1 MRNLLILLTFLFST
15 VAANAGAGGVEI
27 KDVRVWDGPE
37 HTRVVFDLSAPVE
50 HSVFTLK
57 SPDRVVIDLENAR
70 LRDGAGGEI
79 DLPTEVLALISN
91 VRSAPRDKNNLR
103 VVFDLGAEAQTKSF
117 LVKPSGDHG
126 HRLVLDLEPVKASQR
141 QELQV
146 SKSVEDI
153 QSTARE
159 IVVAIDA
166 GHGGKDSGAIGP
178 GGTQE
183 KDIALAIA
191 RELARQVNA
200 QPGMRAVMIRKGDE
214 YLYLSERREKARDAR
229 SDIFISVHADAFT
242 DPRARGAS
250 VYALSKGGATS
261 AAAAILA
268 ERENAA
274 DLVGGVSLADKD
286 DMVRSV
292 LVDLSQTATLS
303 ASLTVGQRVM
313 DEISEVTRAH
323 KKKVQQAGFI
333 VLKSPDVPSILVET
347 AFISNPAEERK
358 LKDRGHQQRLASAVV
373 QGVREHFLANPPPG
387 TLYAAW
393 QGRGN
398 SNGEGAPVHNVSR
411 GETLSGIARQY
422 RVNVQTLRAANGKQ
436 DDSLRVGE
444 KLVIPLG
451 S

>member
-1 MRNLLILLTFLFST
+1 MRNILILLTLLFSMG
-15 VAANAGAGGVEI
+15 AADAGAGTVEI
-27 KDVRVWDGPE
+27 KDVRVWDGPD

-70 LRDGAGGEI
+70 LRDAANGEI

-91 VRSAPRDKNNLR
+91 VRSAPRDKDNLR
-103 VVFDLGAEAQTKSF
+103 VVFDLGAEARTKSF
-117 LVKPSGDHG
+117 LVKPSGEHG
-126 HRLVLDLEPVKASQR
+126 HRLVLDLEPVHPAQA
-141 QELQV
+141 QQLQV
-146 SKSVEDI
+146 SKSVEGMHD
-153 QSTARE
+153 SARE

-191 RELARQVNA
+191 RELATQVNA

-214 YLYLSERREKARDAR
+214 YLYLSERREKAREAR
-229 SDIFISVHADAFT
+229 ADIFISIHADAFT
-242 DPRARGAS
+242 DARARGAS

-313 DEISEVTRAH
+313 DRIASVTRAH
-323 KKKVQQAGFI
+323 KEHVQQAGFI

-358 LKDRGHQQRLASAVV
+358 LKDRGHQRRLASAVV
-373 QGVREHFLANPPPG
+373 QGVREHFMANPPPG
-387 TLYAAW
+387 TLYAVW
-393 QGRGN
+393 QGRGQ
-398 SNGEGAPVHNVSR
+398 GDGQGAPVHNVSR

-422 RVNVQTLRAANGKQ
+422 KVNVQTLRSANGKR
-436 DDSLRVGE
+436 DDTLRVGE
-444 KLVIPLG
+444 QLVIPLG